1 MNKVLSIKRG
11 LFILSA
17 LFLSTGFFFDDEV
30 VEDGIQVK
38 HASNLQQLARQASQ
52 TQRAILLEFS
62 AESCPY
68 CVTLEEE
75 ILKPMIRSGDYQN
88 KILIRKLNI
97 DQYQSVIDFNGNK
110 VSPSELAS
118 RYKVW
123 VTPTVVLLDSQG
135 REIAARQV
143 GINSIDYYGAYLDDE
158 IEVAIAKLQT
168 KPEAKK

>member
-1 MNKVLSIKRG
+1 MKKVSSIKRI
-11 LFILSA
+11 LFILPVLYLA
-17 LFLSTGFFFDDEV
+17 TGFFFDDEV
-30 VEDGIQVK
+30 VDDGIRVKQVK
-38 HASNLQQLARQASQ
+38 NLRQLARKASQ
-52 TQRAILLEFS
+52 SKRAILLEFS

-75 ILKPMIRSGDYQN
+75 ILKPMIRSGDYKN
-88 KILIRKLNI
+88 KILIRKLDI
-97 DQYQSVIDFNGNK
+97 DQYRSIVDFNGHK
-110 VSPSELAS
+110 ITPSRLAS

-158 IEVAIAKLQT
+158 IELAISKLRA